1 MAKLYIA
8 YGSNLNKEQ
17 MRNRC
22 KTALFE
28 GTGYIEGYELQ
39 FRGFSPS
46 GAHATIVPKEG
57 STVPVGIWTIQSW
70 DEKALD
76 RYEGYPDYY
85 GKQTVQVVTEEGVIE
100 GMAYIMDPRM
110 RQGLPSGSYYDK
122 VERGYHDCGLDTD
135 ILEKALEDSCRIVEE
150 HARSMRQGGMGM
162 W

>member
-28 GTGYIEGYELQ
+28 GTGVIEDYELQ
-39 FRGFSPS
+39 FSGSPH

-57 STVPVGIWTIQSW
+57 STVPVGIWKIQSW
-70 DEKALD
+70 DEKRLD
-76 RYEGYPDYY
+76 LYEGYPTYY
-85 GKQTVQVVTEEGVIE
+85 DKQNVQVVTEDGIIE
-100 GMAYIMDPRM
+100 GMVYIMDQQM
-110 RQGLPSGSYYDK
+110 RHGLPTGNYYEI
-122 VERGYHDCGLDTD
+122 VEQGYRDCGLDTD